1 MSSSRADDG
10 LFAGVF
16 AHGAVT
22 PLVDDRALLQAMLD
36 FEAALIQ
43 ALISRGLAPSGASEG
58 LAAMP
63 AADALDLAALGR
75 STGEQG
81 TPVPGLL
88 AQIRPHLPEVTRA
101 HLHRGA
107 TSQDVLDT
115 ALMLVAARA
124 LAALRGDLDRAA
136 VACAALAAGHGAT
149 VMAGRT
155 LLQQALPTSFA
166 LKAAGWLDGLT
177 AVRAELAEVRRR
189 GLALQFGG
197 AVGTLAAL
205 GTDGLAVA
213 AALGAELELPAPPLP
228 WHTNR
233 TRPARLAAALGTA
246 LGAMG
251 KIARDI
257 TLLAQTEVA
266 EAAEGGGPGRGGSST
281 MPHKHNPVGAVAV
294 LACAGQGPGLVAAVL
309 GAMVGEHERAAGAWQ
324 AESEPLRALLRLSGS
339 AAASLAQ
346 TLEGLEVDP
355 ERMRTNLELGG
366 AAMMSESIVTALTPR
381 YGRERA
387 QALVGEATRSDR
399 DLAGALLA
407 NPEIAAALGAD
418 GIRAALDPAGYLG
431 AAAALVQ
438 RALAAHETLERP

>member
-1 MSSSRADDG
+1 MSSSRAGDG

-36 FEAALIQ
+36 FEAALIR
-43 ALISRGLAPSGASEG
+43 ALVSRGLAPSDAAAG
-58 LAAMP
+58 LATMP
-63 AADALDLAALGR
+63 AADALDLPALGR

-115 ALMLVAARA
+115 ALMLVSARA
-124 LAALRGDLDRAA
+124 LDALRADLDRAA
-136 VACAALAAGHGAT
+136 AACAALASRHGAT
-149 VMAGRT
+149 VLAGRT

-177 AVRAELAEVRRR
+177 AVRAELAEVRRH

-205 GTDGLAVA
+205 GADGPAVA
-213 AALGAELELPAPPLP
+213 AALAAELELPAPALP

-266 EAAEGGGPGRGGSST
+266 EATEGGGPGRGGSST
-281 MPHKHNPVGAVAV
+281 MPHKRNPVGAVGV

-309 GAMVGEHERAAGAWQ
+309 GAMMGEHERAAGAWQ

-339 AAASLAQ
+339 AAASLAP
-346 TLEGLEVDP
+346 TLQGLEVDP
-355 ERMRTNLELGG
+355 ERMRANLELGG
-366 AAMMSESIVTALTPR
+366 AAMMSESIVTALTPT

-387 QALVGEATRSDR
+387 QSLVGEATRSDR
-399 DLAGALLA
+399 DLAAALLE

-418 GIRAALDPAGYLG
+418 GIQAALDPAGYLG

-438 RALAAHETLERP
+438 RALAGHEALARP

>member
-22 PLVDDRALLQAMLD
+22 PLVGDRALLQAMLD
-36 FEAALIQ
+36 FESALIR
-43 ALISRGLAPSGASEG
+43 ALVTCGLAPAAAAAG
-58 LAAMP
+58 LQAMP
-63 AADALDLAALGR
+63 DAQALDLAELGR
-75 STGEQG
+75 TTGAQG

-88 AQIRPHLPEVTRA
+88 AQVRPHLPEATRA

-115 ALMLVAARA
+115 GLMLICARG
-124 LAALRGDLDRAA
+124 LDALRGELDRAA
-136 VACAALAAGHGAT
+136 GGAAALAAAHGPT
-149 VMAGRT
+149 VLAGRT

-177 AVRAELAEVRRR
+177 AVRAELAEIRRH

-205 GTDGLAVA
+205 GEHGLAVA

-233 TRPARLAAALGTA
+233 TRPARLASALGTA
-246 LGAMG
+246 LGVMG
-251 KIARDI
+251 KIARDV

-266 EAAEGGGPGRGGSST
+266 EVAEGGGPGRGGSST
-281 MPHKHNPVGAVAV
+281 MPHKRNPVGAVAV

-309 GAMVGEHERAAGAWQ
+309 GAMAQEHERGAGSWQ
-324 AESEPLRALLRLSGS
+324 SEWEPLRSLLRLSGS
-339 AAASLAQ
+339 AATSLAQ
-346 TLEGLEVDP
+346 TLESLEVDP
-355 ERMRTNLELGG
+355 VRMRANLELGG
-366 AAMMSESIVTALTPR
+366 AAMMSESVVTALTPAF
-381 YGRERA
+381 GRERA
-387 QALVGEATRSDR
+387 QALVAEATGTGT
-399 DLAGALLA
+399 DLARALLKR
-407 NPEIAAALGAD
+407 PEIASALGPD
-418 GIRAALDPAGYLG
+418 GVRAALDPARYLG
-431 AAAALVQ
+431 AAATLVQ
-438 RALAAHETLERP
+438 RALAAHEALARA